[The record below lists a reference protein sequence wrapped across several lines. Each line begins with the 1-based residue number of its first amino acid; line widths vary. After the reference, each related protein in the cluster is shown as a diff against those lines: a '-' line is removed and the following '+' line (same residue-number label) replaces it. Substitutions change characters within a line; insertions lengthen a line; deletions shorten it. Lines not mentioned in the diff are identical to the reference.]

1 MIKKIHFFNMVEI
14 LLALTV
20 IAIGMTSVLG
30 LFPVGLN
37 ASREAIA
44 QNCSADVADQM
55 VTYLRVISEINQ
67 AQYAKAFYDNG
78 SYDSF
83 SSLADVTITDGKLPT
98 KSGSDNEK
106 NIDDNSLA
114 FLKAYAGKAI
124 DNEGTDKNK
133 LDTGGSINFMRV
145 APGWAVFKVDGV
157 NNQPRVFF
165 IVQGPNCTENDS
177 GSNVPDADRI
187 QRPVD
192 YSAMARV
199 WKEPVQIKR
208 YDGSAWTL
216 WPDLSGTP
224 TEYQKYQYS
233 GKINVELS
241 WPLEL
246 PYKERKTRYYQIV
259 INRPN

>member
-1 MIKKIHFFNMVEI
+1 MRIKKIHFFNMVEI

-67 AQYAKAFYDNG
+67 AQYAKAFYD
-78 SYDSF
+78 SDSF
-83 SSLADVTITDGKLPT
+83 SSDVTITDGKLPT

-106 NIDDNSLA
+106 DIYDNSLN
-114 FLKAYAGKAI
+114 FLKAYGKELI
-124 DNEGTDKNK
+124 KSDNK
-133 LDTGGSINFMRV
+133 LEAGTIDFKRV

-157 NNQPRVFF
+157 SNQPRSFF
-165 IVQGPNCTENDS
+165 IVQGPNCTENDDDS
-177 GSNVPDADRI
+177 ATTADKI
-187 QRPVD
+187 SRPVD
-192 YSAMARV
+192 YSAMALV

-208 YDGSAWTL
+208 LESDGTTWSL
-216 WPDLSGTP
+216 WPDLTGSP

-233 GKINVELS
+233 AKINVELS

-246 PYKERKTRYYQIV
+246 PYTERKKRYYQIV